1 LHIGAS
7 KHALFLIC
15 ALTSV
20 AGPALAK
27 EDQEPSAKPAFEG
40 FLARVR
46 EKAWRGKLDTA
57 IASELQRWAGTG
69 HPETF
74 GLRHAR
80 KPSGCGSSYT
90 ARSVPRCP
98 ASLRVTDSSPE
109 VRQRFRATLQA
120 NEDNV
125 RARSLSWLEQVARQ
139 WAYVRAALPVASH
152 LAGRRHVKAHESL
165 LRDHR
170 ILELRIMA
178 LRETIATSRG
188 RAAPPRDEQRIIGR
202 TAMHMRTA
210 TRIASGFPL
219 VGHVTSTRRPVAARS
234 E

>member
-69 HPETF
+69 HPEDVRAKAREEAERLWKQLHRALRAEVS
-74 GLRHAR
+74 GL
-80 KPSGCGSSYT
+80 
-90 ARSVPRCP
+90 
-98 ASLRVTDSSPE
+98 LRVTDSSPE

-188 RAAPPRDEQRIIGR
+188 RAAPRGMSSVSSGEPRCICAPQPGLLPDSLLL
-202 TAMHMRTA
+202 A
-210 TRIASGFPL
+210 T
-219 VGHVTSTRRPVAARS
+219 
-234 E
+234 